1 MKFLER
7 LDRIV
12 RPVAVPN
19 LTVIIIVGQVLMLF
33 ANAGNPQLLSRA
45 MLVWD
50 NVLAGEVWRLITF
63 LIVPPTTNVIFLFF
77 VLFIFYWMGTS
88 LEQFWGVV
96 RYNTFL
102 WLGTV
107 LTVAAAGFV
116 HDRSVTGAFLE
127 GTVFLAFATYN
138 PNVELRLFFV
148 LPVKIKWLA
157 WLQAIGY
164 ALAFLSG
171 PMSVR
176 LMVLASIGNYLIF
189 FAPSLLG
196 RVKNLQRRMQWD
208 ARQYDTGDAPRH
220 ICATCGIDSNSHPK
234 MDFRY
239 CSRCDGE
246 QAYCEEHLRNHEHVE
261 RTSIQD
267 ERGESVKGSVHDDGT
282 IGR

>member
-12 RPVAVPN
+12 RPIAVPN
-19 LTVIIIVGQVLMLF
+19 LTVIIIAGQVLMLF
-33 ANAGNPQLLSRA
+33 ASAGNPQLLSRA
-45 MLVWD
+45 KLVWD
-50 NVLAGEVWRLITF
+50 DVLAGEVWRLITF
-63 LIVPPTTNVIFLFF
+63 FFVPPGMSVIFLLFF
-77 VLFIFYWMGTS
+77 FLIFYWMGTS
-88 LEQFWGVV
+88 LEQFWGIV

-102 WLGTV
+102 WLGAV
-107 LTVAAAGFV
+107 LTLAAAAVV
-116 HDRSVTGAFLE
+116 HDQPVTGAFLE

-164 ALAFLSG
+164 TMAFLAG

-189 FAPSLLG
+189 FAPSLFG

-208 ARQYDTGDAPRH
+208 ARQYDRGSAPRH
-220 ICATCGIDSNSHPK
+220 TCTTCGIDSNSHPR

-239 CSRCDGE
+239 CSQCDGE
-246 QAYCEEHLRNHEHVE
+246 YAYCEQHLRNHQHVE
-261 RTSIQD
+261 P
-267 ERGESVKGSVHDDGT
+267 E
-282 IGR
+282 